1 MWEGT
6 RPGSRYKARRL
17 GGPHWKGRPWLSRVS
32 PVERAP
38 VVSADD
44 DRLRFLTVSLQEKLP
59 DLPSFVTVMP
69 EVQRPHWVATL
80 LPCDILK
87 LESCVRSLVLKRLSC
102 PLGPWNRCSAL
113 PTWLSCAYVVQV
125 LEWAQEKRKLS
136 VLHIHGV
143 YTNPSGIVLHPAGY
157 QNVLRN
163 TEVMVSGA
171 DLTALGKAFLG
182 PFGAHHWTSWV
193 NSFLSSVKIGRPSI
207 LPCAA

>member
-6 RPGSRYKARRL
+6 RPGSRYKAWRL
-17 GGPHWKGRPWLSRVS
+17 GGPHWKGRPWLSRVTSGKS
-32 PVERAP
+32 PCGFCRWRQTQIFDCFFAREIA
-38 VVSADD
+38 
-44 DRLRFLTVSLQEKLP
+44 

-69 EVQRPHWVATL
+69 EVQRPHRVATL

-87 LESCVRSLVLKRLSC
+87 LESCVRRLVLKRLSC
-102 PLGPWNRCSAL
+102 PLGPWSRCSAL
-113 PTWLSCAYVVQV
+113 PTWLSCVYVVQV

-171 DLTALGKAFLG
+171 DLTALGKAFPG
-182 PFGAHHWTSWV
+182 TFGTHRWTSWV

-207 LPCAA
+207 LSCAS